1 MEAGPTWKRLGRDD
15 GLWNT
20 VRRSSLSLFVRR
32 TQHLAKNGGNMSSSI
47 RFLLLFTVFC
57 FVLPASGA
65 DKDTLVCGANQERV
79 WVYSS
84 LTSFDVTMKLK
95 CGETVEIIGRLKGFV
110 KVRTL
115 SGQDGYVP
123 DSALPNL
130 PPFEDSN
137 DKLVASNSSTRPL
150 PSRSVVQPV
159 PATTKSA
166 TASPKPVATVP
177 VNVTPVSSKPVVPI
191 SSANPSDSAHSEAN
205 VTVSADAS
213 SSPPGSPAKAASSA
227 SKTKTALAPAAK
239 EGAETARATSTHST
253 VTAPDIVLSADLS
266 STTSTAALA
275 VASSTKPVSHDS
287 GVAHAPLNATARP
300 VSTSADPDEDVDPP
314 PFKTGDNS
322 ACQVYFSAYGLSANQ
337 YRWFMQNRKK
347 NHPTVCPAPAPA
359 LVDFVIIFT
368 HDVDFFSYTM
378 PTTFHTDKNGF
389 SDFTPLVTIDT
400 AAISQSEADKARHH
414 YVWVFHTTRGAFDP
428 AKFSPRRQPLF
439 TKGESNLFGSRA
451 ADRTVEDA
459 LAFIEGHAATR

>member
-1 MEAGPTWKRLGRDD
+1 
-15 GLWNT
+15 
-20 VRRSSLSLFVRR
+20 
-32 TQHLAKNGGNMSSSI
+32 MSSSI
-47 RFLLLFTVFC
+47 RFLLLFAGFC

-65 DKDTLVCGANQERV
+65 DKDTVVCGANQERV

-84 LTSFDVTMKLK
+84 LTSFDVAIKLK
-95 CGETVEIIGRLKGFV
+95 CGETVEIIGRLKGYV

-137 DKLVASNSSTRPL
+137 DKLVASNSSIHPL
-150 PSRSVVQPV
+150 PSRSVVQSV
-159 PATTKSA
+159 TAATNSA
-166 TASPKPVATVP
+166 AASPKPVATVP

-191 SSANPSDSAHSEAN
+191 SSANPSDSARSEAN
-205 VTVSADAS
+205 VNVTVSINAS
-213 SSPPGSPAKAASSA
+213 SIHPGSSAEAEGSA
-227 SKTKTALAPAAK
+227 SKTKTALAPVAK
-239 EGAETARATSTHST
+239 ERAGAARATSTHPT
-253 VTAPDIVLSADLS
+253 VIAPDTVLSTNLS
-266 STTSTAALA
+266 STTSTAAPA
-275 VASSTKPVSHDS
+275 VASTAKPVSNDS
-287 GVAHAPLNATARP
+287 AVAHAPLNATARP

-314 PFKTGDNS
+314 PFKTEDNS

-400 AAISQSEADKARHH
+400 AAMSPSEADKARHQ

-428 AKFSPRRQPLF
+428 AKFSSRRHPLF
-439 TKGESNLFGSRA
+439 TKVEPHSFRSRA
-451 ADRTVEDA
+451 ADRTAEDS
-459 LAFIEGHAATR
+459 LAFIEGHDATR